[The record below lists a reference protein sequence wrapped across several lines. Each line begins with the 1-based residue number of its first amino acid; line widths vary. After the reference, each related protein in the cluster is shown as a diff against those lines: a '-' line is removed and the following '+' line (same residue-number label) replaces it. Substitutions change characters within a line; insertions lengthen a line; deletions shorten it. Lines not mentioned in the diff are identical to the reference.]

1 MKDKQSMLIGII
13 MLLWVLVSIA
23 IVIIGYITNQSI

>member
-13 MLLWVLVSIA
+13 MLLWVLGSIA